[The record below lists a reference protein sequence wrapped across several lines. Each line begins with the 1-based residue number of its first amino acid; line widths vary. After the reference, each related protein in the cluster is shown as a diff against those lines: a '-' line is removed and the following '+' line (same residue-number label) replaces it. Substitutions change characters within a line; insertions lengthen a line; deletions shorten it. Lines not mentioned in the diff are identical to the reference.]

1 MQSNIRWSA
10 LASTALMAAMVAAMM
25 MALAACSDSQA
36 ARTSTEPG
44 NTGADGSYMLVT
56 ELRPASREQYV
67 AAERSVYELCA
78 VILATHRRAAKP
90 FPVLAPGFVGT
101 RTTYAGDGKRTVV
114 RERIDQLDFVAEQAE
129 NNCEMR
135 WSTLT
140 HVTLTS
146 DGKKQA
152 GQGGVAAPYAV
163 AQILEPLS
171 LSVGKPV
178 DPALFLMDKQQ

>member
-1 MQSNIRWSA
+1 
-10 LASTALMAAMVAAMM
+10 MVAAMM
-25 MALAACSDSQA
+25 MALAACSESQA
-36 ARTSTEPG
+36 ARTSTEPD
-44 NTGADGSYMLVT
+44 GAGAEGSYMLVT

-67 AAERSVYELCA
+67 AAQRSVYELCA
-78 VILATHRRAAKP
+78 VILATHERVAKP
-90 FPVLAPGFVGT
+90 FPPRRRARVSVGT

-114 RERIDQLDFVAEQAE
+114 RERVDQLDFVAEQAE

-140 HVTLTS
+140 QVRLTS

>member
-1 MQSNIRWSA
+1 MQLNIRWTA
-10 LASTALMAAMVAAMM
+10 LASTALMAAMM

-36 ARTSTEPG
+36 ARTSAEP
-44 NTGADGSYMLVT
+44 NGAGAESSYMLVT

-67 AAERSVYELCA
+67 AAQRSVYELCA
-78 VILATHRRAAKP
+78 VILATHQRVAKP
-90 FPVLAPGFVGT
+90 FLAVAPALVGT

-114 RERIDQLDFVAEQAE
+114 RERVDQLDFVTEQAE

-140 HVTLTS
+140 QVTLTS

-171 LSVGKPV
+171 LSVGEPV
-178 DPALFLMDKQQ
+178 DPALFLMDKEQ